1 MITPPRSNDTAA
13 RLSQP
18 LAAYLE
24 LTYACNWRC
33 TFCYNPRHS
42 DMRRLGTEE
51 WLEVLHDLRSL
62 GTLSL
67 TLTGGEP
74 MLHPG
79 ALEIARIARDLHFVV
94 RLFTNGSLI
103 DSPIARFLKEEAI
116 SVEMSLHG
124 ATAEVHDGATAR
136 PGSFASLVSAV
147 DTLSV
152 AGVPLAL
159 KTPVTRLNEHELDEM
174 VALVQTW
181 GVPHRLDPTITPR
194 DNGDLSPLDLTAS
207 IETRRRLAQMEVET
221 GSVTAPVTRVEGGIN
236 CGLGRTS
243 LAIDPEGNVFPCMQ
257 WRHRALGNVR
267 QTRLQELWPQSPV
280 RREAAQVAVDANN
293 SMIAFGGAASEYSFC
308 PALAYQ
314 ETGSAVTPNETFLEK
329 ASHAAEAR
337 KAVKA
342 SDVA

>member
-1 MITPPRSNDTAA
+1 MITTPSSNDAAA

-42 DMRRLGTEE
+42 DRKRLETEE
-51 WLEVLHDLRSL
+51 WMEVLNDLRSL

-79 ALEIARIARDLHFVV
+79 ALELARRARELHFVV

-103 DSPIARFLKEEAI
+103 DARAARFLKDEAI

-136 PGSFASLVSAV
+136 QGSFVSLARAV
-147 DTLSV
+147 KTL
-152 AGVPLAL
+152 AAEGVPMAI
-159 KTPVTRLNEHELDEM
+159 KTPVTRLNERELDAM
-174 VALVQTW
+174 IALVQEW

-194 DNGDLSPLDLTAS
+194 DNGDLSPLDLTAAL
-207 IETRRRLAQMEVET
+207 ETRRRLARMEVET
-221 GSVTAPVTRVEGGIN
+221 GSATAPVKRAQGGTN

-267 QTRLQELWPQSPV
+267 QTRLLELWPNSSI
-280 RREAAQVAVDANN
+280 RREAAKVAIDANDT
-293 SMIAFGGAASEYSFC
+293 MLALGGAASEYSFC

-314 ETGSAVTPNETFLEK
+314 ETGSALTPDEAFLQR
-329 ASHAAEAR
+329 AALAAEAR
-337 KAVKA
+337 KAVKV